1 MDKKINVDSQEK
13 KSISAVNLKDKLKNG
28 LLKQSEEET
37 KLKNEVK
44 TVSKTEETVLNEP
57 SVISDPVIKR
67 VINPPEELDIEE
79 LMKKYLPERDLK
91 FARPLN
97 LDETESNRDEKTD
110 ADIAHGIDGKEETV
124 PADAD
129 EDKIENIIGQAGIVR
144 THQSAGE
151 SAYYADGKVSDEFVG
166 DDNIYT
172 EPGSDNTT
180 GDISN
185 SEYNEASV
193 ESEIRNIQSKRESVR
208 HTKTKPDIN
217 HDTQKNIKKEQTAET
232 EQQLLTYTHKPVQEE
247 QLGQFIGQPE
257 TNELKRGG
265 KRIEIEHRTENNKI
279 RNEKA
284 DLPDTGLVPEKPLD
298 ENEIDDTDVKLM
310 MAFGMDDEL
319 AQTVGFDKVNEVEEK
334 LDRKS
339 IDYKEAEGVKN
350 KEKKVIEFNSVSQI
364 KEIFRGY
371 KLKYSGIL
379 IRLLASFVL
388 LLIAFFYENI
398 GLFGVSLPTPV
409 NMAIYPV
416 VNIMIGL
423 QLLLIGGALIY
434 KQLIDG
440 IAALFTFKPIPES
453 VTAVLMMISVL
464 YQVAACFAGIGI
476 TLQMYNFPVLLCVL
490 LTLVYEFLN
499 LKREIFSFN
508 IAASKRV
515 KYAIVKMQGDEA
527 NLETE
532 AFSQVLPESPQ
543 IFKINKTIFNDGFFE
558 RMRGNAKNKML
569 LSIIIPAL
577 VAAAFIFFAFGYIF
591 TGKIYT
597 SISLAYITLLISM
610 PFSVFITYSYPFY
623 KASKE
628 AYGVDSAIIG
638 ESSLFEYSGANAISF
653 EDREVFPSYGVK
665 VKSVKVYG
673 ENRIDYIIYNA
684 ASLFLKT
691 GGPLADVFDVA
702 TRDLGH
708 SDNVEIIKVDSNG
721 IEAIIEDAHI
731 FIGKAAYIRNKGFY
745 PKPEPDENENDAAG
759 ENCVM
764 YMTLNNELA
773 AKMYVQYVIDPDFE
787 FVLKQLHK
795 IGMCVGIKTF
805 DPNIDDQMLSTKIKI
820 SKYPVKVLKCKSA
833 TDVTEV
839 SERLNSGIISK
850 NSAKTLLQTLSLC
863 DKVINVTRNNIIIK
877 IFSIVISLILLIVIF
892 MLGKST
898 SVPSVYITLYQI
910 FWMIPMIMITHICI
924 GRL

>member
-1 MDKKINVDSQEK
+1 MDNKKNVDSQERK
-13 KSISAVNLKDKLKNG
+13 VISAVNLKDKLKNG
-28 LLKQSEEET
+28 LEKQSTEEE
-37 KLKNEVK
+37 KLKNELK
-44 TVSKTEETVLNEP
+44 MISKPEKTVLNTP
-57 SVISDPVIKR
+57 PASDISVIKPV
-67 VINPPEELDIEE
+67 NNQPDELDIEE
-79 LMKKYLPERDLK
+79 LMKKYLPESDLK
-91 FARPLN
+91 FARPTY
-97 LDETESNRDEKTD
+97 LDGIETEPQCVKT
-110 ADIAHGIDGKEETV
+110 
-124 PADAD
+124 ADAGTD
-129 EDKIENIIGQAGIVR
+129 SEESIDDIIGQAGIAKK
-144 THQSAGE
+144 HKLAGE
-151 SAYYADGKVSDEFVG
+151 SAYYADGKVSDEYVG
-166 DDNIYT
+166 DDNIYAD
-172 EPGSDNTT
+172 PDNT
-180 GDISN
+180 GADMPIESG
-185 SEYNEASV
+185 YNEAAV

-208 HTKTKPDIN
+208 QTKTKPN
-217 HDTQKNIKKEQTAET
+217 QNTMNIKKELPAET
-232 EQQLLTYTHKPVQEE
+232 EQQLLTYTRKPVQEE
-247 QLGQFIGQPE
+247 QLDKFGRKPE
-257 TNELKRGG
+257 SNELKRGG
-265 KRIEIEHRTENNKI
+265 KRVDIKHRAEI
-279 RNEKA
+279 NEKIIEGT
-284 DLPDTGLVPEKPLD
+284 DLPDTGLVPDKPLD

-319 AQTVGFDKVNEVEEK
+319 AQTVGFDKVSEVEKK
-334 LDRKS
+334 LDRKN
-339 IDYKEAEGVKN
+339 IDFNEVEGVKN
-350 KEKKVIEFNSVSQI
+350 KEKKVIEFSSVSQI
-364 KEIFRGY
+364 KEIFKRY
-371 KLKYSGIL
+371 KLKYSGML
-379 IRLLASFVL
+379 IRLLASFVIL
-388 LLIAFFYENI
+388 IIAFFYENI
-398 GLFGVSLPTPV
+398 GLFGVSLPIPV
-409 NMAIYPV
+409 NMAIFPV
-416 VNIMIGL
+416 VNIMIDL

-440 IAALFTFKPIPES
+440 TAALFKFKPIPES

-464 YQVAACFAGIGI
+464 YQVAACFTGVGVR
-476 TLQMYNFPVLLCVL
+476 LHMYNFPMLLCVL

-508 IAASKRV
+508 IVASKRV
-515 KYAIVKMQGDEA
+515 KYVIVKMQGDEA

-543 IFKINKTIFNDGFFE
+543 IFKINKTLFTDGFFARIHE
-558 RMRGNAKNKML
+558 KAKNKIL

-577 VAAAFIFFAFGYIF
+577 LAVAFIFFGFGYLF
-591 TGKIYT
+591 TGKIYP
-597 SISLAYITLLISM
+597 SVSLAYITLLISM

-653 EDREVFPSYGVK
+653 DDREVFPSYGVK

-721 IEAIIEDAHI
+721 IEAVIEEAHI
-731 FIGKAAYIRNKGFY
+731 FIGKAAYIRSKGFN
-745 PKPEPDENENDAAG
+745 PKSEPDENENDATG

-820 SKYPVKVLKCKSA
+820 SKYPVKVLKCKST
-833 TDVTEV
+833 TDVTNV
-839 SERLNSGIISK
+839 SERLNSGIVSK

-863 DKVINVTRNNIIIK
+863 DKVINVTKNNIIVK
-877 IFSIVISLILLIVIF
+877 IFSIVISIILSVMIF
-892 MLGKST
+892 ILGKST
-898 SVPSVYITLYQI
+898 SIPSVYIALYQI
-910 FWMIPMIMITHICI
+910 FWMIPMIIITHICI